1 MEEGLYIL
9 TGTVVGTIISFIS
22 ALILD
27 RLKNKRED
35 NLYLR
40 KKREQLYSKALD
52 ILSLMEDK
60 IEPHTDQEVAKNIA
74 LEIKNEFAKLN
85 SRFVL
90 YASEEVKMA
99 FSEFRPIAGI
109 IYNLLVLEEGSRLR
123 YEQYSKLVFP
133 EKKENL
139 IKMMKKEIGTL
150 EEPKSKGFQ
159 CNLCSWIQSKF
170 SAK

>member
-1 MEEGLYIL
+1 MEEGLCIL
-9 TGTVVGTIISFIS
+9 TGTVVGAIISFIS
-22 ALILD
+22 ALFLD
-27 RLKNKRED
+27 RLKTERED

-109 IYNLLVLEEGSRLR
+109 IYSLW
-123 YEQYSKLVFP
+123 
-133 EKKENL
+133 
-139 IKMMKKEIGTL
+139 
-150 EEPKSKGFQ
+150 
-159 CNLCSWIQSKF
+159 C
-170 SAK
+170 